1 MRVSETDVQEI
12 ILALMLSWL
21 HQIGHAFF
29 AIFITSNKCFLF
41 QTIDFSKTKMLMW
54 CFFSCESINCTNRD
68 AKNLISQLGE
78 IHQSFLYKSLFSM
91 YFWIKA
97 VIKFYVSRN
106 INCSNF
112 SDMHNCFFFL
122 VESDPNLSFEQCSSN
137 QNDLTTNI
145 F

>member
-1 MRVSETDVQEI
+1 
-12 ILALMLSWL
+12 MLSWL

-112 SDMHNCFFFL
+112 SDMHNCFF
-122 VESDPNLSFEQCSSN
+122 SSWIRPKSFIWTVQFKSKWFN
-137 QNDLTTNI
+137 YKHVLTFPI
-145 F
+145 SGKMSHI